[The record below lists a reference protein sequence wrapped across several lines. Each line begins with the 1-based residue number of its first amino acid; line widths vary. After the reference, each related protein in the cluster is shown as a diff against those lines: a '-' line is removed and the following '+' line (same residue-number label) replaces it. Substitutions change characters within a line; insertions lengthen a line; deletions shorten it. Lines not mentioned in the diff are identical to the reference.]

1 MNDND
6 ESIIEDTVDDD
17 LQQRNKKEES
27 KLKSQIKKEGK
38 KHENHFPDPEGKT
51 CLYPQA
57 AQSLCQGCQCRLH

>member
-27 KLKSQIKKEGK
+27 K
-38 KHENHFPDPEGKT
+38 
-51 CLYPQA
+51 
-57 AQSLCQGCQCRLH
+57 